1 MKGSAC
7 GRCMKMCPWNR
18 EDAVEARKWT
28 MLSIHTPSARKSII
42 AMDDKVGNGKRNPV
56 KKWWFDLEVIDG
68 IAVVP
73 PGGTNERD
81 LNLNRGD
88 VLAPSQKLA
97 MFPPPLQPPGVTTL
111 SDVVPVDRIA
121 GLNAYAEAEDQR
133 EARSPLTHQGIM
145 QTHYGETTN

>member
-1 MKGSAC
+1 
-7 GRCMKMCPWNR
+7 
-18 EDAVEARKWT
+18 
-28 MLSIHTPSARKSII
+28 
-42 AMDDKVGNGKRNPV
+42 MDDKVGNGKRNPV

-81 LNLNRGD
+81 LSLARGD

-97 MFPPPLQPPGVTTL
+97 MFPPLLQPPGGTTL

-121 GLNAYAEAEDQR
+121 GLKAYAEAEDPR
-133 EARSPLTHQGIM
+133 EARARLTYQGCA
-145 QTHYGETTN
+145 Q